1 MEYRLLLRR
10 TLNTAWALVIRFSQ
24 QPTRAVQCNSLVEQ
38 EIPMPVL
45 DEIERNHEEMVS
57 WRRDLHAHPEL
68 GFAERRTS
76 TFIQERLRFFGV
88 DAVHSF
94 NDTGVVAVIH
104 GRDGDQA
111 IGLRADIDALPIAE
125 QSRLPYAST
134 NPGVMH
140 ACGHDGH
147 TTMLLGAARY
157 LASSRKFRG
166 TAYLIFQPAEEIGGA
181 KKVVDGGLFDR
192 FPMRLVFGMH
202 NFPMM
207 PQGEFYWRNGPIM
220 AAANFFEI
228 TIVGRGAHAAQPHF
242 GIDPIVAGSALVNA
256 LQTIVSRTLDPFRSG
271 VVTIGSFQA
280 GVAANAIPGEA
291 VLKGTARWLDT
302 ATGETIERRIRQLAD
317 SIGQAYGATVDVAMH
332 LVAPATIND
341 EAATTLARKAAASVA
356 GAEHVV
362 ELAEPVMGAEDFAYM
377 LEAKQGAYIML
388 GTRRSGKDNPM
399 LHHPAFDFNDAV
411 LSTGAAYWATLVEQ
425 ELALA

>member
-1 MEYRLLLRR
+1 
-10 TLNTAWALVIRFSQ
+10 
-24 QPTRAVQCNSLVEQ
+24 
-38 EIPMPVL
+38 MPVL
-45 DEIERNHEEMVS
+45 DEIERSQEEMVS

-68 GFAERRTS
+68 GFAETRTS
-76 TFIQERLRFFGV
+76 TVIQERLRSFGV
-88 DAVHSF
+88 DALHNF
-94 NDTGVVAVIH
+94 NGTGVIAVIH
-104 GRDGDQA
+104 GRDGDDA

-125 QSRLPYAST
+125 QSGVPYAST

-181 KKVVDGGLFDR
+181 KQVVDGGLFDR

-202 NFPMM
+202 NFPNL
-207 PQGEFYWRNGPIM
+207 PLGEFHWRNGPIM

-228 TIVGRGAHAAQPHF
+228 TLIGRGAHAAQPHF

-256 LQTIVSRTLDPFRSG
+256 LQTIVSRTIDPFRSG

-280 GVAANAIPGEA
+280 GVAANAIPREA
-291 VLKGTARWLDT
+291 VLKGTSRWLDA
-302 ATGETIERRIRQLAD
+302 ATGETIERGIRRLSE
-317 SIGQAYGATVDVAMH
+317 SIAQAFGTSVEVEMH
-332 LVAPATIND
+332 MVAPATIND
-341 EAATTLARKAAASVA
+341 ATAMALAREAATSVG
-356 GAEHVV
+356 GAKQVV
-362 ELAEPVMGAEDFAYM
+362 EMAEPVMGAEDFSYM
-377 LEAKQGAYIML
+377 LEAKQGAYILL
-388 GTRRSGKDNPM
+388 GTKRPGELNPM

-425 ELALA
+425 QLALA

>member
-1 MEYRLLLRR
+1 
-10 TLNTAWALVIRFSQ
+10 
-24 QPTRAVQCNSLVEQ
+24 
-38 EIPMPVL
+38 MPVL
-45 DEIERNHEEMVS
+45 DEIERHHEEMVG

-68 GFAERRTS
+68 GFAETRTS
-76 TFIQERLRFFGV
+76 TFIQERLWSFGV
-88 DAVHSF
+88 DALHNF
-94 NDTGVVAVIH
+94 NGTGVIAVIQ
-104 GRDGDQA
+104 GRDGDDA
-111 IGLRADIDALPIAE
+111 IGLRADIDALPITE
-125 QSRLPYAST
+125 QSGVPHAST

-181 KKVVDGGLFDR
+181 KQVVENGLFDR

-202 NFPMM
+202 NFPTMS
-207 PQGEFYWRNGPIM
+207 QGEFHWRNGPIM

-228 TIVGRGAHAAQPHF
+228 TIVGRGAHAAQPHL

-280 GVAANAIPGEA
+280 GVAANAIPREA
-291 VLKGTARWLDT
+291 VLKGTARWLDA
-302 ATGETIERRIRQLAD
+302 ATGESIERGIRRLAE
-317 SIGQAYGATVDVAMH
+317 SIAQAYGTSVDVEMH
-332 LVAPATIND
+332 MVAPTTIND
-341 EAATTLARKAAASVA
+341 EAATAHARQAAASVA
-356 GAEHVV
+356 GAKRVIEM
-362 ELAEPVMGAEDFAYM
+362 AEPVMGAEDFAYM
-377 LEAKQGAYIML
+377 LEAKQGSYIML
-388 GTRRSGKDNPM
+388 GSKRPGEHNPM

-411 LSTGAAYWATLVEQ
+411 LSTGAAYWVALVEQ
-425 ELALA
+425 QLALS

>member
-1 MEYRLLLRR
+1 
-10 TLNTAWALVIRFSQ
+10 
-24 QPTRAVQCNSLVEQ
+24 
-38 EIPMPVL
+38 MPVL
-45 DEIERNHEEMVS
+45 DEIERDHEEMVS

-68 GFAERRTS
+68 GFAETRTS
-76 TFIQERLRFFGV
+76 TVIQERLRSFGV
-88 DAVHSF
+88 DALHNF
-94 NDTGVVAVIH
+94 NGTGVIAVIH
-104 GRDGDQA
+104 GRDGEDA

-125 QSRLPYAST
+125 QSGVSYAST

-181 KKVVDGGLFDR
+181 KQVVDGGLFER
-192 FPMRLVFGMH
+192 FPMRHVFGMH
-202 NFPMM
+202 NFPTM
-207 PQGEFYWRNGPIM
+207 PEGEFHWRNGPIM

-256 LQTIVSRTLDPFRSG
+256 LQTIVSRTLNPLRSG

-280 GVAANAIPGEA
+280 GVAANAIPREA
-291 VLKGTARWLDT
+291 VLKGTARWLDA
-302 ATGETIERRIRQLAD
+302 ATGETIVRGIHRLAE
-317 SIGQAYGATVDVAMH
+317 SIAQAYGTSVEVEMH
-332 LVAPATIND
+332 MVAPTTIND
-341 EAATTLARKAAASVA
+341 AKAMALAREAATSVA
-356 GAEHVV
+356 GAKQVV
-362 ELAEPVMGAEDFAYM
+362 EMAEPVMGAEDFAYM
-377 LEAKQGAYIML
+377 LEVKEGAYIML
-388 GTRRSGKDNPM
+388 GSKRPGEHNPM

-425 ELALA
+425 QLALS

>member
-1 MEYRLLLRR
+1 
-10 TLNTAWALVIRFSQ
+10 
-24 QPTRAVQCNSLVEQ
+24 
-38 EIPMPVL
+38 MPIL
-45 DEIERNHEEMVS
+45 DEIKQNHDEMVS

-68 GFAERRTS
+68 GFAETRTS
-76 TFIQERLRFFGV
+76 AVIQERLRFFGV
-88 DAVHSF
+88 DALHSF
-94 NDTGVVAVIH
+94 NGTGVVAVIH
-104 GRDGDQA
+104 GRDGDDA

-125 QSRLPYAST
+125 QSGVPYAST
-134 NPGVMH
+134 SPGVMH

-181 KKVVDGGLFDR
+181 KQVVDGGLFDR
-192 FPMRLVFGMH
+192 FPMRVVFGMH
-202 NFPMM
+202 NFPTM
-207 PQGEFYWRNGPIM
+207 PQGEFHWRNGPIM

-280 GVAANAIPGEA
+280 GAAANAIPREA
-291 VLKGTARWLDT
+291 VLKGTARWLDA
-302 ATGETIERRIRQLAD
+302 ATGETIERGIRRMAE
-317 SIGQAYGATVDVAMH
+317 SIAQAYGTSVEVEMH
-332 LVAPATIND
+332 MVAPTTIND
-341 EAATTLARKAAASVA
+341 AKAMALAREAATSVA
-356 GAEHVV
+356 GAKQVV
-362 ELAEPVMGAEDFAYM
+362 EMDEPVMGAEDFAYM

-388 GTRRSGKDNPM
+388 GSKRPGELNPM

-425 ELALA
+425 QLALS

>member
-1 MEYRLLLRR
+1 
-10 TLNTAWALVIRFSQ
+10 
-24 QPTRAVQCNSLVEQ
+24 
-38 EIPMPVL
+38 MPVL
-45 DEIERNHEEMVS
+45 DEIARSHEEMVS

-68 GFAERRTS
+68 GFAETRTS
-76 TFIQERLRFFGV
+76 AVIQERLRSFGV
-88 DAVHSF
+88 DALHNF
-94 NDTGVVAVIH
+94 NGTGVVAIIH
-104 GRDGDQA
+104 GRDGDDA

-125 QSRLPYAST
+125 QSGVPYAST
-134 NPGVMH
+134 SPGVMH

-157 LASSRKFRG
+157 LASTRKFRG

-181 KKVVDGGLFDR
+181 KQVVDGGLFDR

-202 NFPMM
+202 NFPTM
-207 PQGEFYWRNGPIM
+207 PQGEFHWRNGPIM

-256 LQTIVSRTLDPFRSG
+256 LQTIVSRSIDPFRSG

-280 GVAANAIPGEA
+280 GVAANAIPREA
-291 VLKGTARWLDT
+291 VLKGTARWLDA
-302 ATGETIERRIRQLAD
+302 ATGETIERGIRRLAD
-317 SIGQAYGATVDVAMH
+317 SIAQAYGTSVEVEMH
-332 LVAPATIND
+332 MVAPTTIND
-341 EAATTLARKAAASVA
+341 AAATALAREAATSVA
-356 GAEHVV
+356 GAKQVV
-362 ELAEPVMGAEDFAYM
+362 EMAEPVMGAEDFAYM

-388 GTRRSGKDNPM
+388 GSKRTGELNPM

-425 ELALA
+425 QLALA

>member
-1 MEYRLLLRR
+1 LAAANPRV
-10 TLNTAWALVIRFSQ
+10 AI
-24 QPTRAVQCNSLVEQ
+24 
-38 EIPMPVL
+38 IPLAGDLPIPLL

-68 GFAERRTS
+68 GFAETRTS
-76 TFIQERLRFFGV
+76 AVIQERLRSFGV
-88 DAVHSF
+88 DALHSF
-94 NDTGVVAVIH
+94 NGTGVVAVIH
-104 GRDGDQA
+104 GRDGDDA

-125 QSRLPYAST
+125 QSGVPYAST
-134 NPGVMH
+134 SPGVMH

-157 LASSRKFRG
+157 LASSLKFHG

-181 KKVVDGGLFDR
+181 KQVVDDGLFDR
-192 FPMRLVFGMH
+192 FPMRHVFGMH
-202 NFPMM
+202 NFPTM
-207 PQGEFYWRNGPIM
+207 PQGEFHWRNGPIM

-280 GVAANAIPGEA
+280 GAAANAIPREA
-291 VLKGTARWLDT
+291 VLKGTARWLDA
-302 ATGETIERRIRQLAD
+302 ATGETIERGIRRLAE
-317 SIGQAYGATVDVAMH
+317 SIAQAYGTSVEVEMH
-332 LVAPATIND
+332 MVAPTTIND
-341 EAATTLARKAAASVA
+341 AKAMALAREAATSVA
-356 GAEHVV
+356 GAKQVV
-362 ELAEPVMGAEDFAYM
+362 EMAEPVMGAEDFAYM

-388 GTRRSGKDNPM
+388 GSKRPGELNPM

-425 ELALA
+425 QLALS

>member
-1 MEYRLLLRR
+1 
-10 TLNTAWALVIRFSQ
+10 
-24 QPTRAVQCNSLVEQ
+24 
-38 EIPMPVL
+38 MPPL
-45 DEIERNHEEMVS
+45 DEITRNHAELIS

-68 GFAERRTS
+68 GFTETRTS
-76 TFIQERLRFFGV
+76 TVIQDRLRSFGV
-88 DAVHSF
+88 DALHTF
-94 NDTGVVAVIH
+94 NGTGVLAVIH
-104 GRDGDQA
+104 GRDGDDA

-125 QSRLPYAST
+125 QSGVPYAST

-157 LASSRKFRG
+157 LASNRKFRG

-181 KKVVDGGLFDR
+181 RQVVNDGLFDR

-202 NFPMM
+202 NFPTM
-207 PQGEFYWRNGPIM
+207 PQGEFHWRNGPIM

-228 TIVGRGAHAAQPHF
+228 TITGRGAHAAQPHF
-242 GIDPIVAGSALVNA
+242 GIDPIVAGSALVSA
-256 LQTIVSRTLDPFRSG
+256 LHTIVSRTLDPFRSA

-280 GVAANAIPGEA
+280 GVAANAIPREA
-291 VLKGTARWLDT
+291 VLKGTSRWLDA
-302 ATGETIERRIRQLAD
+302 ATGETLERGIRRMAE
-317 SIGQAYGATVDVAMH
+317 SIAQAYGTSIEVKMH
-332 LVAPATIND
+332 MVAPATIND
-341 EAATTLARKAAASVA
+341 EAAIALACKAAASVA
-356 GAEHVV
+356 GPKQVV
-362 ELAEPVMGAEDFAYM
+362 EMAEPVMGAEDFAYM

-388 GTRRSGKDNPM
+388 GSKRSGENNPM

-425 ELALA
+425 QLPLS

>member
-1 MEYRLLLRR
+1 
-10 TLNTAWALVIRFSQ
+10 
-24 QPTRAVQCNSLVEQ
+24 
-38 EIPMPVL
+38 MPVL
-45 DEIERNHEEMVS
+45 EEIERHHEEMVG

-68 GFAERRTS
+68 GFDETRTS
-76 TFIQERLRFFGV
+76 TFIQERLRSFGV
-88 DAVHSF
+88 DALHNF
-94 NDTGVVAVIH
+94 NGTGVVAVIH
-104 GRDGDQA
+104 GRNGDDA
-111 IGLRADIDALPIAE
+111 IGLRADIDALPISE
-125 QSRLPYAST
+125 QSGVPHAST

-181 KKVVDGGLFDR
+181 KQVVDDGLFDR

-202 NFPMM
+202 NFPTMS
-207 PQGEFYWRNGPIM
+207 QGEFHWRNGPIM

-242 GIDPIVAGSALVNA
+242 GIDPIVAGSALVSA

-280 GVAANAIPGEA
+280 GVAANAIPREA
-291 VLKGTARWLDT
+291 VLKGTARWLDA
-302 ATGETIERRIRQLAD
+302 ATGQTIERAIRRLAE
-317 SIGQAYGATVDVAMH
+317 SIAQAYETTVDVKMH
-332 LVAPATIND
+332 MVAPTTIND
-341 EAATTLARKAAASVA
+341 EAATALARQAAASVA
-356 GAEHVV
+356 GVKQVV
-362 ELAEPVMGAEDFAYM
+362 EMAEPVMGAEDFAYM

-388 GTRRSGKDNPM
+388 GSKRPGEHNPM
-399 LHHPAFDFNDAV
+399 LHHPAFDFNDGV
-411 LSTGAAYWATLVEQ
+411 LSTGASYWATLVEQ
-425 ELALA
+425 QLSLV